1 MSQIKKKHDD
11 AKKAVA
17 LKQDEY
23 DRIRKEIAG
32 LEIQEAQIEVPIAH
46 NKERLAQLD
55 ASLAETTDK
64 IDREKMSRRTY
75 LHMLER
81 MKKDFIACKIKT
93 TDMETSLRNKRQV
106 LDIEESKARTTKESK
121 LQSKTIFDNL
131 MKNIEKEQRDRQE
144 RILELQRCIAN
155 KEESVKRR
163 IERQKKNQEIAETAA
178 NESKDSTELKM
189 RNYLYINKLWNNFM
203 KRKMHKEMESSRSI
217 DEAFKQ
223 IKTHTGVTDV
233 QAMVRRFQQKEQTY
247 TTLLQTVS
255 SSESKV
261 DELKKEN
268 EELMAKMQEL
278 QIQRSDDN
286 GDASKMDPNDEE
298 IVQMNQ
304 DLSNVRRDQSQ
315 LQERFKKVNIVND
328 QVSNWAKRTFMKLG
342 TLTEDK
348 DFEQE
353 PLDLVTMFDSINKCV
368 SRQLETLKED
378 DNEEGI
384 DYGEVFT
391 DFATP
396 EFLDKNIRVRPVS
409 GVTHGDETKD
419 GR

>member
-1 MSQIKKKHDD
+1 
-11 AKKAVA
+11 
-17 LKQDEY
+17 
-23 DRIRKEIAG
+23 
-32 LEIQEAQIEVPIAH
+32 
-46 NKERLAQLD
+46 
-55 ASLAETTDK
+55 
-64 IDREKMSRRTY
+64 
-75 LHMLER
+75 
-81 MKKDFIACKIKT
+81 
-93 TDMETSLRNKRQV
+93 
-106 LDIEESKARTTKESK
+106 
-121 LQSKTIFDNL
+121 
-131 MKNIEKEQRDRQE
+131 
-144 RILELQRCIAN
+144 
-155 KEESVKRR
+155 
-163 IERQKKNQEIAETAA
+163 
-178 NESKDSTELKM
+178 M
-189 RNYLYINKLWNNFM
+189 RHHLYINKLWNNFM

>member
-1 MSQIKKKHDD
+1 
-11 AKKAVA
+11 
-17 LKQDEY
+17 
-23 DRIRKEIAG
+23 
-32 LEIQEAQIEVPIAH
+32 
-46 NKERLAQLD
+46 
-55 ASLAETTDK
+55 
-64 IDREKMSRRTY
+64 
-75 LHMLER
+75 
-81 MKKDFIACKIKT
+81 
-93 TDMETSLRNKRQV
+93 
-106 LDIEESKARTTKESK
+106 
-121 LQSKTIFDNL
+121 
-131 MKNIEKEQRDRQE
+131 
-144 RILELQRCIAN
+144 
-155 KEESVKRR
+155 
-163 IERQKKNQEIAETAA
+163 
-178 NESKDSTELKM
+178 
-189 RNYLYINKLWNNFM
+189 M

-353 PLDLVTMFDSINKCV
+353 PLDLVTMFDSINNCV
-368 SRQLETLKED
+368 SRQLEVLKED

>member
-1 MSQIKKKHDD
+1 M
-11 AKKAVA
+11 A
-17 LKQDEY
+17 LKDKF
-23 DRIRKEIAG
+23 IRSKLAG
-32 LEIQEAQIEVPIAH
+32 
-46 NKERLAQLD
+46 
-55 ASLAETTDK
+55 
-64 IDREKMSRRTY
+64 
-75 LHMLER
+75 
-81 MKKDFIACKIKT
+81 
-93 TDMETSLRNKRQV
+93 QV
-106 LDIEESKARTTKESK
+106 LRELHPACREPDGVAASGSE
-121 LQSKTIFDNL
+121 DG
-131 MKNIEKEQRDRQE
+131 EQ
-144 RILELQRCIAN
+144 
-155 KEESVKRR
+155 
-163 IERQKKNQEIAETAA
+163 
-178 NESKDSTELKM
+178 
-189 RNYLYINKLWNNFM
+189 
-203 KRKMHKEMESSRSI
+203 
-217 DEAFKQ
+217 
-223 IKTHTGVTDV
+223 
-233 QAMVRRFQQKEQTY
+233 
-247 TTLLQTVS
+247 
-255 SSESKV
+255 
-261 DELKKEN
+261 
-268 EELMAKMQEL
+268 ELMAKMQEL